1 MKSLSLNYTQ
11 HPVFTIGHSNHPP
24 DVFADLLTRHQI
36 QEVVDVRSSPY
47 SRYASQFNKE
57 AIDRLLS
64 ELPNGPIDYVYSG
77 QELGGRPGDPTCY
90 HPDGRVNYE
99 RLAETDHF
107 DVALRRLVHNADER
121 RIALMCSEKE
131 PLTCHRALLI
141 GRALTERGVDVQHIL
156 ADGVVEPHPDTM
168 DRLIDLFKLPHHGD
182 MFRSRDDV
190 ISDAIGRQARKVAF
204 VGRRAS
210 SQPDQWEHTF

>member
-1 MKSLSLNYTQ
+1 MTLTQ
-11 HPVFTIGHSNHPP
+11 YPIFTIGHSNHSSEG
-24 DVFADLLTRHQI
+24 FTELLARYDI

-57 AIDRLLS
+57 ALALLLGD
-64 ELPNGPIDYVYSG
+64 LPGGSIGYVYSG

-131 PLTCHRALLI
+131 PLTCHRTLLI
-141 GRALTERGVDVQHIL
+141 AQSLIERGIDVQHIL
-156 ADGVVEPHPDTM
+156 ADGSVESHPDTM
-168 DRLIDLFKLPHHGD
+168 DRLIDIFKLPHHGD

-190 ISDAIGRQARKVAF
+190 ISDAIGRQAKKVAF

-210 SQPDQWEHTF
+210 TPPDEWEHTF

>member
-1 MKSLSLNYTQ
+1 MASTQ
-11 HPVFTIGHSNHPP
+11 YPIFTIGHSNHTSEA
-24 DVFADLLTRHQI
+24 FLHLLMRHNI
-36 QEVVDVRSSPY
+36 DEVVDVRSSPY

-57 AIDRLLS
+57 ALARLLS
-64 ELPNGPIDYVYSG
+64 EPPHGPIDYAYSG
-77 QELGGRPGDPTCY
+77 QDLGGRPSDPTCY
-90 HPDGRVNYE
+90 HPDGRVNYD
-99 RLAETDHF
+99 RLADTDAF

-141 GRALTERGVDVQHIL
+141 ARALTERGVDVRHIL
-156 ADGVVEPHPDTM
+156 ADGSLEPHIETM

-190 ISDAIGRQARKVAF
+190 ISDAIGRQAKKVAF